1 MDLASLTISLGSG
14 SDLTRQ
20 EVLAAAAA
28 LAGEQESDAVK
39 AGFLSALS
47 TKGETAAEVAS
58 FARAIGALALD
69 PGMEAWAPR
78 AVDIVGTGGDHSGGF
93 NVSTMATL
101 VVASS
106 GVPVMK
112 HGNRGITS
120 KCGSADLFAA
130 LGVDLAAPAEKQ
142 GRAMAALGYAFF
154 FAPSWHPAFGR
165 IAPARR
171 LLAARGERSV
181 FNILGPLLNPGRPAH
196 VLLGAATPPLVE
208 KLAAALEILGTVAG
222 LTVHGILSPGKG
234 IDELTS
240 ATANIVRGTGRLAST
255 RGEWTPQ
262 SLGLAVA
269 PFADILGGD
278 VAANL
283 AIANALAAGGGP
295 RGLAD
300 TIALNA
306 AAALWVAGARADVR
320 GSIAEARELLLGG
333 AVARKISET
342 RDFFAK

>member
-1 MDLASLTISLGSG
+1 MDLASLTISLVSG
-14 SDLTRQ
+14 SDLTPE
-20 EVLAAAAA
+20 EVRAAVAA
-28 LAGEQESDAVK
+28 LAGELESDQVK
-39 AGFLSALS
+39 AAFLSALS
-47 TKGETAAEVAS
+47 AKGETAVEVAA
-58 FARAIGALALD
+58 FARAIGALALN
-69 PGMEAWAPR
+69 PGMEAWATR

-101 VVASS
+101 VVASA

-130 LGVDLAAPAEKQ
+130 LGVDLAASAEKQ
-142 GRAMAALGYAFF
+142 ERAMAALGYAFF

-165 IAPARR
+165 IGPARR
-171 LLAARGERSV
+171 LLAARGERTV

-196 VLLGAATPPLVE
+196 VLLGAATPALVE

-240 ATANIVRGTGRLAST
+240 ATTNVVRGTGRLAST
-255 RGEWTPQ
+255 RGEWTPE
-262 SLGLAVA
+262 SLGLAAA
-269 PFADILGGD
+269 PFGDILGGD
-278 VAANL
+278 VGTNL
-283 AIANALAAGGGP
+283 GIANELAAGRGP

-300 TIALNA
+300 TVALNA

-342 RDFFAK
+342 RDFYAR